1 MKQKRTIEK
10 KIDGLSF
17 SHSHLPSPHL
27 IDQLVSIPDLLD
39 KKRNQKNKLFI
50 TLSCVSVVFLFC
62 FNIVLFQSQSNQ
74 ENDHSFSS
82 YYSNF
87 NEINI
92 YENE

>member
-1 MKQKRTIEK
+1 MKQQSTIEK

-17 SHSHLPSPHL
+17 SLSHQLSSDV
-27 IDQLVSIPDLLD
+27 IDHLVSLPELLD
-39 KKRNQKNKLFI
+39 KNRKQKNKLFI
-50 TLSCVSVVFLFC
+50 SISSISVVFLLC
-62 FNIVLFQSQSNQ
+62 FNIFLFQNQNQQ
-74 ENDHSFSS
+74 ENDNSFSS

>member
-1 MKQKRTIEK
+1 MKQQRTIEN

-17 SHSHLPSPHL
+17 SHSHSLSPDLMH
-27 IDQLVSIPDLLD
+27 QLVGIPDLLD
-39 KKRNQKNKLFI
+39 KNRKQKNKLFI
-50 TLSCVSVVFLFC
+50 SISSISVVFLLS
-62 FNIVLFQSQSNQ
+62 FNIFLFQNQNQQ

>member
-1 MKQKRTIEK
+1 MKQQRTIEK

-17 SHSHLPSPHL
+17 SHSHSPSPDL
-27 IDQLVSIPDLLD
+27 IDQLVGIPDLLD
-39 KKRNQKNKLFI
+39 KNRKQKNKLFI
-50 TLSCVSVVFLFC
+50 SISIASVVFLLC
-62 FNIVLFQSQSNQ
+62 FNVFLFQNQNEQ
-74 ENDHSFSS
+74 ENDYSFSS

>member
-1 MKQKRTIEK
+1 MKQQSTIEK

-17 SHSHLPSPHL
+17 SLSHQLSSDV
-27 IDQLVSIPDLLD
+27 IDQLVSLPELLD

-50 TLSCVSVVFLFC
+50 SLSSISVVFLLC
-62 FNIVLFQSQSNQ
+62 FNIFLFQNQNQQ
-74 ENDHSFSS
+74 ENDNYFSS